1 MRIVVAAR
9 SLLERRAG
17 TPRAAR
23 RDFSVNAVNH
33 APDKVQFKLAVIR
46 LAEELGNVVEACR
59 MMGFSRGSFYR
70 ARARYL
76 AGGEA
81 AVVDRARRP
90 PEPTNRLPPAVEE
103 EVVEL
108 SLAHPRWGRR
118 RLVQALR
125 QRGTAVSPSGVR
137 CVWKRRGLLTESDR
151 LARASGA
158 ARESIADETARG
170 HVTLVAP

>member
-1 MRIVVAAR
+1 VTSRKFRIVTGARSAAR
-9 SLLERRAG
+9 AESGDL
-17 TPRAAR
+17 PRSNEEI
-23 RDFSVNAVNH
+23 SVNAINP
-33 APDKVQFKLAVIR
+33 APDKVQLKLAVIR
-46 LAEELGNVVEACR
+46 LAEELGNVVLACR
-59 MMGFSRGSFYR
+59 TMGFSRGSFYR

-90 PEPTNRLPPAVEE
+90 PEPTNRLAPAVED

-125 QRGTAVSPSGVR
+125 QRGTSVSPSGVR
-137 CVWKRRGLLTESDR
+137 CVWKRRGLLTENDR
-151 LARASGA
+151 LARAGMITPA
-158 ARESIADETARG
+158 A
-170 HVTLVAP
+170 P